1 MFVYFTDAVTKARM
15 AVNPKQVVAVLNSPN
30 TEQVPGKTI
39 ISTPAGTLAIDEDIL
54 DVVGTLNGAL
64 GND

>member
-1 MFVYFTDAVTKARM
+1 MFVYFTDAVTKSRM

-39 ISTPAGTLAIDEDIL
+39 ISTAAGTLAIDEDIL
-54 DVVGTLNGAL
+54 DVVGTLNGVL
-64 GND
+64 NHD